1 MKRKKDDTN
10 DCDQQDQEV
19 SGKHIVSEQISHLEL
34 TELFKHNNF
43 PTGNKRKSLPES

>member
-19 SGKHIVSEQISHLEL
+19 SGKHIVSEQISNVVW
-34 TELFKHNNF
+34 TKSFKHNNF
-43 PTGNKRKSLPES
+43 PTGNRKSLPES